1 MSFPFT
7 QLIIFFFYRT
17 TSTDIYTLS
26 LHDALP
32 ICFGIFLWEVI
43 GLRKSE
49 AQLFLYPSRWL
60 SGLKGGNSC
69 FEWDEKS
76 GESRSEERRVGEV
89 CSLGWVR
96 HRGTYELRYAVNRC
110 MEYM

>member
-76 GESRSEERRVGEV
+76 GESRSEEHTSELQSRPHLV
-89 CSLGWVR
+89 CRLLL
-96 HRGTYELRYAVNRC
+96 EKKK
-110 MEYM
+110 